1 MRVQYKLFAIT
12 LLASLLLVSLM
23 MALAQWSFDRG
34 LLEHVNKRALQ
45 QYKTLSEQLV
55 SHYQQ
60 QGNWQSLQASR
71 YSWLQMQADAGIDIE
86 PRELRYAREK
96 EAWQQED
103 SNSGLRDSDR
113 HDKHG
118 YGNEIRPPDFRP
130 PRDSQHLPPKHRF
143 DDQRRRRP
151 DHLKADNFSPDGRP
165 PREHRGDRRGESS
178 GGNKPPK
185 PERRPPQKKDKQ
197 EPLALLT
204 ADKELIV
211 GLLVKPEHRQYLAIY
226 RSRLTEDELAQESA
240 VNIIGYLSYAN
251 RERLLD
257 DYDLDLSTQ
266 LSSNLWWIAALMV
279 LLSASLALPF
289 SKLLL
294 RPLRPIV
301 DSIHTLAKGD
311 FSHRIAVENKDEIG
325 RVAEDINHLAQQLGE
340 IDSSRKTWLANIS
353 HELRTPLAVMRG
365 ELEAMLDGIR
375 ELNAANVGSAH
386 QEVLHL
392 QRLVEDLY
400 QLTSSELGNDDVAAM
415 SYQKQELDFV
425 ALVEDDLE
433 RFQPLI
439 SKAGLSFNFVNHIT
453 EQGEEGWVN
462 GDTSRLSQLLHNLV
476 NNSIKYTQSPGAL
489 VADLALKND
498 VIIFTLMDSAPAVK
512 EHELDKIFDHLY
524 RAEQSRN
531 RKTGGS
537 GLGLAICQ
545 KIAQSHG
552 GELTASL
559 SDLGGIKMTL
569 CLPCC

>member
-1 MRVQYKLFAIT
+1 VRVQYKLFAIT

-45 QYKTLSEQLV
+45 QYQTLSEQLA

-60 QGNWQSLQASR
+60 QGSWQSLQVSR

-86 PRELRYAREK
+86 PRELRHAREK
-96 EAWQQED
+96 QGRKQD
-103 SNSGLRDSDR
+103 SNNQRARHSDRRGKHGSGNEFRSPDFKLLRDSQDF
-113 HDKHG
+113 
-118 YGNEIRPPDFRP
+118 RPKQRLDDQRKRLPDHLRADHFSPDDRP
-130 PRDSQHLPPKHRF
+130 PRD
-143 DDQRRRRP
+143 RRAENNEVNR
-151 DHLKADNFSPDGRP
+151 
-165 PREHRGDRRGESS
+165 
-178 GGNKPPK
+178 PPK
-185 PERRPPQKKDKQ
+185 PERRPPPRKKDKQ

-204 ADKELIV
+204 VDKELIT
-211 GLLVKPEHRQYLAIY
+211 GSLVKLEHRQYLAIY
-226 RSRLTEDELAQESA
+226 LSGIENELTQKSPE
-240 VNIIGYLSYAN
+240 NIIGYLSYAN

-294 RPLRPIV
+294 RPLKPMV
-301 DSIHTLAKGD
+301 DSIHTLAKGN

-325 RVAEDINHLAQQLGE
+325 RVAEDINHLAQQLEE
-340 IDSSRKTWLANIS
+340 IDTSRKTWLANIS

-365 ELEAMLDGIR
+365 ELEAMLDGVR
-375 ELNAANVGSAH
+375 ELNATNVGSAH

-400 QLTSSELGNDDVAAM
+400 QLTSSDLGNDEVAEM
-415 SYQKQELDFV
+415 SYQKQELDFAV
-425 ALVEDDLE
+425 LLEDDLE

-453 EQGEEGWVN
+453 EQGEEAWLQ
-462 GDTSRLSQLLHNLV
+462 GDASRLSQLVHNLV
-476 NNSIKYTQSPGAL
+476 NNSIKYTHSPGTL

-498 VIIFTLMDSAPAVK
+498 VIIFTLMDSAPSVK

-537 GLGLAICQ
+537 GLGLAICK

-569 CLPCC
+569 CLPRC